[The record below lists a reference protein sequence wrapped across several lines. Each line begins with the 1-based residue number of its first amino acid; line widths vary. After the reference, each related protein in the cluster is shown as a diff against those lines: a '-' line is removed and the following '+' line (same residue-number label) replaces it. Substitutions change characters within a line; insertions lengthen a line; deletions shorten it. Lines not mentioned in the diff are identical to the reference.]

1 MSLLCLLSVSVN
13 AIWIHLISV
22 FVQVELKQVGLSS
35 LCLGTCPHLTSLAVA
50 TSQLHTMDLKW
61 VWPAFYASLHTV
73 VSLCFC
79 SPRRPEA
86 CVGVAHSFDGLLSGL
101 LS

>member
-1 MSLLCLLSVSVN
+1 M
-13 AIWIHLISV
+13 WIHLMSG

-50 TSQLHTMDLKW
+50 TSQLHVMDLKW
-61 VWPAFYASLHTV
+61 VLLASYASLHTV

-79 SPRRPEA
+79 SLPESR
-86 CVGVAHSFDGLLSGL
+86 VGVAHSFGGLLS
-101 LS
+101 